1 MNALL
6 FFRYYIMIRWSQIMY
21 MYYFLG
27 FQVSGEHGN
36 RQIVEDEKS
45 VKCREAERKD
55 RIKRYKDGQNIFLLG
70 KFYEM

>member
-1 MNALL
+1 
-6 FFRYYIMIRWSQIMY
+6 MY

-27 FQVSGEHGN
+27 FQVSGEYGN

-45 VKCREAERKD
+45 VKCREAENKD

-70 KFYEM
+70 NLKINEPFLLYSLKLLMGM

>member
-1 MNALL
+1 
-6 FFRYYIMIRWSQIMY
+6 MY

-27 FQVSGEHGN
+27 FQVSGEYGN

-45 VKCREAERKD
+45 VKCREAENKD

-70 KFYEM
+70 NLKN